1 MYACMCLDGVKQNFF
16 FFFLKEKTFQQRSA
30 LDDRN
35 PMSSFPDPFPVPSC
49 FLSLFK
55 TSQSKGKNSK
65 KIIYS
70 IYILKDS
77 INY

>member
-35 PMSSFPDPFPVPSC
+35 PMSSFPDPFPRAILLPV
-49 FLSLFK
+49 SL
-55 TSQSKGKNSK
+55 
-65 KIIYS
+65 
-70 IYILKDS
+70 
-77 INY
+77 